1 MVVEH
6 GGYGGTTAAPI
17 AREIVERRAGA
28 GVAEMKISE
37 LIERLGRTVFEAPF
51 GATAQVMGESPEV
64 AEIRIAVLDE
74 VKKKIQRAG
83 GQALFPYN
91 VVRIHD
97 SRGARTKARS
107 SSAIFSAGF
116 STKKC
121 ARVWRRRPAGFPRIC
136 AWRFERRA
144 SEGDSGC
151 AWKRWRKRSRRAGG
165 GAPRARRA
173 ARSWWCRRERPTNPR
188 FRCKRRA
195 SISAGSTDVY
205 KAEGLSRRND
215 LAFAE
220 DNPINRT
227 VSREHA
233 HILHDKKT
241 GEYRLFNDRWYK
253 RGNKAEN
260 NCGLWIVR
268 DGMGQEV
275 HRDTRGTRLLPGDE
289 IHLGKAVVKFQVK

>member
-1 MVVEH
+1 
-6 GGYGGTTAAPI
+6 
-17 AREIVERRAGA
+17 
-28 GVAEMKISE
+28 MKISE
-37 LIERLGRTVFEAPF
+37 MIERLGRTVFEAPF

-91 VVRIHD
+91 LVRIQIRAASND
-97 SRGARTKARS
+97 GAVFERDFFRRYFDEEVRKGLSKETCRFPDDLRVEIRAAAEGSRWLSVEMLAQDVAPVSEEAPRMRRGARLVVAVGAANKAEIPLQKMR
-107 SSAIFSAGF
+107 
-116 STKKC
+116 
-121 ARVWRRRPAGFPRIC
+121 
-136 AWRFERRA
+136 
-144 SEGDSGC
+144 
-151 AWKRWRKRSRRAGG
+151 
-165 GAPRARRA
+165 
-173 ARSWWCRRERPTNPR
+173 TNIGR
-188 FRCKRRA
+188 L
-195 SISAGSTDVY
+195 TEVY

-220 DNPINRT
+220 DTPINRT

-233 HILHDKKT
+233 HIVHDKQT

-289 IHLGKAVVKFQVK
+289 IHLGKAILKFQVK

>member
-1 MVVEH
+1 M
-6 GGYGGTTAAPI
+6 
-17 AREIVERRAGA
+17 R
-28 GVAEMKISE
+28 ISE

-51 GATAQVMGESPEV
+51 GATMRVMGDSPEV

-91 VVRIHD
+91 VVRIVIRAAGNEAAVFQRNFFRRFFD
-97 SRGARTKARS
+97 EEVRKGLSKELCRFPEDLRVEIRTADGP
-107 SSAIFSAGF
+107 ADDDGWL
-116 STKKC
+116 
-121 ARVWRRRPAGFPRIC
+121 RVETVAEDPAPTV
-136 AWRFERRA
+136 EE
-144 SEGDSGC
+144 S
-151 AWKRWRKRSRRAGG
+151 
-165 GAPRARRA
+165 PRARRSARLIVA
-173 ARSWWCRRERPTNPR
+173 AGTANKSEIPIQKIRTNIGR
-188 FRCKRRA
+188 L
-195 SISAGSTDVY
+195 TDVY

-220 DNPINRT
+220 DNAINRT

-233 HILHDKKT
+233 HVVHDKKT
-241 GEYRLFNDRWYK
+241 GEYRLFNDRWYQ
-253 RGNKAEN
+253 RGNKGEN

-289 IHLGKAVVKFQVK
+289 IHLGKAVLKFQIK

>member
-1 MVVEH
+1 
-6 GGYGGTTAAPI
+6 
-17 AREIVERRAGA
+17 
-28 GVAEMKISE
+28 MKISE

-51 GATAQVMGESPEV
+51 GATAQVMGDSPEV

-91 VVRIHD
+91 VVRIQIRAAAEEGAVFERDFFRRFFDEEVRKGLTKEICRFPDDLRVEIHA
-97 SRGARTKARS
+97 SSEEQEWLRIEMLAVEIAPSVEEAPRIRRGARLVVAAGNANKGELPLQKAR
-107 SSAIFSAGF
+107 
-116 STKKC
+116 
-121 ARVWRRRPAGFPRIC
+121 
-136 AWRFERRA
+136 
-144 SEGDSGC
+144 
-151 AWKRWRKRSRRAGG
+151 
-165 GAPRARRA
+165 
-173 ARSWWCRRERPTNPR
+173 TNIGR
-188 FRCKRRA
+188 L
-195 SISAGSTDVY
+195 TDVY

-220 DNPINRT
+220 DNAINRT

>member
-1 MVVEH
+1 
-6 GGYGGTTAAPI
+6 
-17 AREIVERRAGA
+17 
-28 GVAEMKISE
+28 MKVSE
-37 LIERLGRTVFEAPF
+37 LIERLGRSVFEAPF
-51 GATAQVMGESPEV
+51 GALSETMGESPEV

-74 VKKKIQRAG
+74 VGGKIQRAG
-83 GQALFPYN
+83 GKALFPYN
-91 VVRIHD
+91 VVRIVVRVSGGDAAVFRHEFFRRFFEEEVRKNLAKQACRFPAD
-97 SRGARTKARS
+97 MKVEVATAEQEDGSGKWLRVETLAVDLPA
-107 SSAIFSAGF
+107 AIEE
-116 STKKC
+116 
-121 ARVWRRRPAGFPRIC
+121 V
-136 AWRFERRA
+136 
-144 SEGDSGC
+144 
-151 AWKRWRKRSRRAGG
+151 
-165 GAPRARRA
+165 PRARRV
-173 ARSWWCRRERPTNPR
+173 ARLVVESGTANKADILLQKARTNIGR
-188 FRCKRRA
+188 LV
-195 SISAGSTDVY
+195 DVY

-233 HILHDKKT
+233 HIVHDKKT

-289 IHLGKAVVKFQVK
+289 IHLGKAVIKFQVK

>member
-1 MVVEH
+1 
-6 GGYGGTTAAPI
+6 
-17 AREIVERRAGA
+17 
-28 GVAEMKISE
+28 MKISE

-83 GQALFPYN
+83 GHALFPYN
-91 VVRIHD
+91 VVRIQIRAAGD
-97 SRGARTKARS
+97 EGA
-107 SSAIFSAGF
+107 
-116 STKKC
+116 
-121 ARVWRRRPAGFPRIC
+121 V
-136 AWRFERRA
+136 FERDFFRRFFDEEVRKGLSKEACRYPEDLRVEIRA
-144 SEGDSGC
+144 TTEEG
-151 AWKRWRKRSRRAGG
+151 RWLRVEMIAVEAAPIVDEE
-165 GAPRARRA
+165 APRARKA
-173 ARSWWCRRERPTNPR
+173 ARLVVAAGTANKSEIPLQKARTNIGR
-188 FRCKRRA
+188 L
-195 SISAGSTDVY
+195 TDVY

-233 HILHDKKT
+233 HIVHDKKT
-241 GEYRLFNDRWYK
+241 GEYRLFNDRWYT

-268 DGMGQEV
+268 DGMGKEV

-289 IHLGKAVVKFQVK
+289 IHLGKAVVKFVR